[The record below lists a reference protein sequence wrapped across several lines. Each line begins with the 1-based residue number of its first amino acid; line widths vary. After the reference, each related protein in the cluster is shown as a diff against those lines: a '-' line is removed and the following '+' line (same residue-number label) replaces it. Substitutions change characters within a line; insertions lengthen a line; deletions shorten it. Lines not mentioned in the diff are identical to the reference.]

1 MVPPEIRIRVLGPVQ
16 VAGADVV
23 LSPKQRLLLGALAL
37 KPGGMPA
44 DTLAELLWSDDAAP
58 ENPRAALQIHV
69 SKLRRPLATVGAS
82 VRYQGDGYTLVID
95 RRHLDVGRFETL
107 VDTGSAALASDPSR
121 ASALLSAALSLWS
134 GPPLGGLADDT
145 PLRGDALRLGD
156 ARLAALQ
163 GRIEADLAIGRHAA
177 VIAELRQL
185 TREHGF
191 HEIFWR
197 QFILALYRSGRAGEA
212 LVAFDEVRTLI
223 AEELGADPSPELQE
237 LHQRI
242 LQQDPTLSDTPRAAA
257 ATEPRATGPPE
268 PASLAVLPFEVMGS
282 RDDAALLAIDLHT
295 DLLTELSRIRELTV
309 ISRHSAM
316 KYDGSDAPLERI
328 ARDLGV
334 AMVLTGSIQASGR
347 RFRLSVQLVD
357 ASAGIHRW
365 AESYD
370 HELST
375 HNLLAV
381 QHDLASDIAA
391 ALSRRLA
398 PVAASTT
405 DSMEAYRL
413 VAEGRMQ
420 FDRKTEKG
428 LAAAVELFQRAVVVD
443 PEYGLAWVG
452 MADSLAMTADY
463 GYGDREAL
471 LSAAESAVV
480 RALALLPGAAEVHP
494 SLGLIAEGRHDAPA
508 ALAEYEKAIRL
519 RPGHADAHSWHA
531 WVSLTLGNAGQALAS
546 ARRSVELNPLSA
558 EAVSNLALSLL
569 AVGHPEPALAEAR
582 RSDALSPGYTT
593 AAYYAGLAL
602 YDLGRYE
609 ESVAV
614 LEPLAT
620 ALAGELT
627 TPWAGMSPDAAL
639 AIAHLAS
646 GDHRAALATLGTID
660 SGAHPIEAGLVHAAL
675 GDPASAYELFAR
687 PTPAG
692 YGAAMLFHHHFRDI
706 WARLDDQS
714 RLIALG
720 GHVAWSWN
728 AEPQAPRR
736 ASVQR
741 PAEPGKHFESVAEYR
756 PRTDQ

>member
-16 VAGADVV
+16 IIEAGVV
-23 LSPKQRLLLGALAL
+23 LGPKQRLLLGALAL
-37 KPGGMPA
+37 RPGGMPA
-44 DTLAELLWSDDAAP
+44 DTLAELLWGDEGAP

-69 SKLRRPLATVGAS
+69 SKLRRPLARVGAS

-95 RRHLDVGRFETL
+95 RRHLDVARFETL
-107 VDTGSAALASDPSR
+107 VDEGSAALASDPSH

-145 PLRGDALRLGD
+145 TLRGDALRLGD
-156 ARLAALQ
+156 ARLSALQ
-163 GRIEADLAIGRHAA
+163 GRIEADLAIGRHAT
-177 VIAELRQL
+177 VITELRQL
-185 TREHGF
+185 TREHAF
-191 HEIFWR
+191 HEVFWR
-197 QFILALYRSGRAGEA
+197 QLILALYRSGRAGEA
-212 LVAFDEVRTLI
+212 LVAFDEARTLL
-223 AEELGADPSPELQE
+223 AEELGADPSPELQQ

-242 LQQDPTLSDTPRAAA
+242 LQQDPTLSDIPPAAS

-282 RDDAALLAIDLHT
+282 RDDAALLAIGLHT

-316 KYDGSDAPLERI
+316 KYEGSDAPLERI

-334 AMVLTGSIQASGR
+334 AMVLTGSIQAAGR

-357 ASAGIHRW
+357 ASAGVHRW

-391 ALSRRLA
+391 ALSRGLA
-398 PVAASTT
+398 PAAASTT

-413 VAEGRMQ
+413 VAEGRMH

-443 PEYGLAWVG
+443 PAYGLAWVG
-452 MADSLAMTADY
+452 LADALAMTADY

-471 LSAAESAVV
+471 LSAAEAAVV
-480 RALALLPGAAEVHP
+480 RAVALLPGAAEVHP

-508 ALAEYEKAIRL
+508 ALAAYEKAIRL
-519 RPGHADAHSWHA
+519 SPGHADAHSWHA
-531 WVSLTLGNAGQALAS
+531 WVSLTLGHAEPALAS

-569 AVGHPEPALAEAR
+569 AVGNPEHALAEGR

-620 ALAGELT
+620 SRTGELT
-627 TPWAGMSPDAAL
+627 TPWAGMAPDAAL
-639 AIAHLAS
+639 AIAQIAS
-646 GDHRAALATLGTID
+646 GDQPAARGTLRAID
-660 SGAHPIEAGLVHAAL
+660 SHAHPVAAGLVHAAL
-675 GDPASAYELFAR
+675 GDPMSASELFAS

-692 YGAAMLFHHHFRDI
+692 YGSAMLFHHHFRDI
-706 WARLDDQS
+706 WAKFDDES
-714 RLIALG
+714 RLVALG
-720 GHVAWSWN
+720 RHVGRSWN
-728 AEPQAPRR
+728 AERR
-736 ASVQR
+736 AARRGS
-741 PAEPGKHFESVAEYR
+741 A
-756 PRTDQ
+756 